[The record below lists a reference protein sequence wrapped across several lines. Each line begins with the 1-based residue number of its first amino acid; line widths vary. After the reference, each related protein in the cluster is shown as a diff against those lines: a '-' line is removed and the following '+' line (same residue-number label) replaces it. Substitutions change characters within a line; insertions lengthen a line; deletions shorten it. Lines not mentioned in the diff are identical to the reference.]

1 MRARIAARV
10 LMDHQ
15 LVVLFPEVLRQAR
28 VMHAVVVDVVDV
40 LVKVLKER
48 DARWVFG
55 RRVGTDEREGSN
67 CKAERCTSMGRR
79 EKCTAM
85 GRWEKCT
92 AMGRW
97 ERCTAMGRWERCTAM
112 GRWGR
117 VYV

>member
-40 LVKVLKER
+40 SVKVLKER

-55 RRVGTDEREGSN
+55 RRVGTDVV
-67 CKAERCTSMGRR
+67 GRR
-79 EKCTAM
+79 GEFTEGESLLKDVRAL
-85 GRWEKCT
+85 RH
-92 AMGRW
+92 
-97 ERCTAMGRWERCTAM
+97 
-112 GRWGR
+112 
-117 VYV
+117 